1 MKSGLT
7 PSEMR
12 LVSRRDKPD
21 RVRPRN
27 GLPTINRRCST
38 SETLIEVAKIRLLV
52 ARRGRQA

>member
-12 LVSRRDKPD
+12 LNSRRDKPD

-38 SETLIEVAKIRLLV
+38 RVSCRMEALRERVPALSRDIV
-52 ARRGRQA
+52 